1 MYSHDE
7 FKDITDIVKVLFKV
21 GYCYTTCTLMFT
33 CLPIFLNLLVAWTG
47 LSNLLDPKGNAVC
60 SFTLI
65 LTNFWDTIFRVEL
78 GMFLSAKLFSQPFSV
93 GWHELP
99 SGKIGKLL
107 DLDFCRLASL
117 TSVVRFYTILFSFF
131 YSQALINVMT
141 MCSSKKLVSILVE
154 LFSSITHSHATCAY

>member
-1 MYSHDE
+1 MDILSKRLKEKSLMYSHDE

-65 LTNFWDTIFRVEL
+65 LTNFWDTVFRVEWGCL
-78 GMFLSAKLFSQPFSV
+78 SQQNFFLSRFLWVDMNYLQAKLANFWIWIFV
-93 GWHELP
+93 GWHL
-99 SGKIGKLL
+99 
-107 DLDFCRLASL
+107 
-117 TSVVRFYTILFSFF
+117 
-131 YSQALINVMT
+131 
-141 MCSSKKLVSILVE
+141 
-154 LFSSITHSHATCAY
+154 